1 VLLQDH
7 NRHHR
12 SKVAR
17 DRARFFD
24 HPNVGNMAAMGH

>member
-1 VLLQDH
+1 LQDR

-17 DRARFFD
+17 DRARRID
-24 HPNVGNMAAMGH
+24 HPNVGNMVAMGP